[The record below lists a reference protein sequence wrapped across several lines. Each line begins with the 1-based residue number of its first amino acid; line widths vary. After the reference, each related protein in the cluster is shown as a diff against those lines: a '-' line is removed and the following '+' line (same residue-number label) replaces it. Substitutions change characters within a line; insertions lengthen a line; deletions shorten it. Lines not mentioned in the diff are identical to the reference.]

1 MHKWFI
7 LLAALP
13 LTASA
18 RPAETPQSLSA
29 VQTTSAYVQ
38 SQDGFH
44 AQLEAIVQY
53 YRAGDEKDGR
63 HLIDQFRLPHSG
75 EWFSEHL
82 GPAQSTE
89 LTTRYDRLFANFAES
104 LEKTIKAVVA
114 NPSADLLTELGEGK
128 GERPSNIRA
137 GAKTSGIV
145 SVKQPHLF
153 YGRFKI
159 QVQKKD
165 STLWA
170 DTFAYEDGAFR
181 FAGFGAWPFWVWED
195 GSEGGAPKGG
205 MFSQPPILI
214 TKIAPIYPL
223 FARANGL
230 EGVVVIHALIDKEGR
245 VKSADIVDGDP
256 LLAQAALDAVRQWRY
271 KPSTLGG
278 APAESETTEKVVF
291 ALRNPKVRSMP

>member
-1 MHKWFI
+1 MYKWF
-7 LLAALP
+7 LLLVAVP
-13 LTASA
+13 LTATS
-18 RPAETPQSLSA
+18 RLVESPQSLGA
-29 VQTTSAYVQ
+29 VQTTSAYVP

-44 AQLEAIVQY
+44 AQLDAIVQY

-63 HLIDQFRLPHSG
+63 HLIDQFRLPHSV

-104 LEKTIKAVVA
+104 LENTIKAVVA

-145 SVKQPHLF
+145 SVKEPHLF

-181 FAGFGAWPFWVWED
+181 FAGFGAWPFWAWED
-195 GSEGGAPKGG
+195 GSEGRAPTGG
-205 MFSQPPILI
+205 RFSQPGILI
-214 TKIAPIYPL
+214 TKIEPVYPPY
-223 FARANGL
+223 AKAIGL
-230 EGVVVIHALIDKEGR
+230 EGVVVVHALIDKEGR
-245 VKSADIVDGDP
+245 VKSAEVLNGDP

-278 APAESETTEKVVF
+278 APVEAETTARVVF
-291 ALRNPKVRSMP
+291 ALH